1 MERYVIYFE
10 ENMLRWAPVVLIV
23 ALLMG
28 MITEFIVRRT
38 LKKGQFQAAKNNKTA
53 GLHIISGILITF
65 VAVFSLVATTVMLG
79 CLFIGTGVPSKNTT
93 EAPDEVIMDRYDM
106 LVTNEVSNALEG
118 VLSIEKVYWLNDAN
132 LIAPKPNASRYGS
145 TDDPTSLQWLLDEAK
160 ALLGEDQFLFHTGIQ
175 IAPGTK
181 INYYL
186 DETIFAISWLEFKD
200 TCYYTYGEVK
210 IAHASQFRRF
220 LAGGVY
226 GSEKQF
232 TTSQMANDVN
242 AVLASSGDFYKFRNL
257 GIIVHNGEVKR
268 VNSREVDT
276 CFIDDKG
283 DLIFSYR
290 GQLSTVKEAQK
301 FVDENNIRFS
311 IAFGP
316 ALIDN
321 GQLCKLPSSYPCGE
335 IYETYARAG
344 LCQMGP
350 LHYLVVTAN
359 REKDN
364 YAQKMPTIPKFAQR
378 LLETG
383 CVKAYTLDG
392 GQTGVIALGGQMM
405 NPAQYGAQRKISDIF
420 YFATALPDG
429 E

>member
-1 MERYVIYFE
+1 MEQYVIYFE
-10 ENMLRWAPVVLIV
+10 ENMLHWAPIVLAV
-23 ALLMG
+23 ALLVG
-28 MITEFIVRRT
+28 VITEFIIRKT
-38 LKKGQFQAAKNNKTA
+38 LKKGQFQAAKHNKTA
-53 GLHIISGILITF
+53 GLHIISGVLSIL
-65 VAVFSLVATTVMLG
+65 VAMFSLVVPAALLF
-79 CLFIGTGVPSKNTT
+79 CLVIGTGVPTKNTT
-93 EAPDEVIMDRYDM
+93 DASDEVIMDRYDM
-106 LVTNEVSNALEG
+106 FMTNEVSNALDG
-118 VLSIEKVYWLNDAN
+118 VFSIEKVYWLNDAD
-132 LIAPKPNASRYGS
+132 LVAPKPDASRYGS

-160 ALLGEDQFLFHTGIQ
+160 VLLGEDQFLFHTGIK

-181 INYYL
+181 IHYYL
-186 DETIFAISWLEFKD
+186 DETIFAISWLEMKD

-210 IAHASQFRRF
+210 IAHPSQFRRF

-232 TTSQMANDVN
+232 TTSQMASDVN

-257 GIIVHNGEVKR
+257 GIIVHDGEVKR
-268 VNSREVDT
+268 VNSRDVDT

-290 GQLSTVKEAQK
+290 GQLGTVKEAQK
-301 FVDENNIRFS
+301 FVDDNHIRFS

-321 GQLCKLPSSYPCGE
+321 GQLCKLPPSYPCGE

-364 YAQKMPTIPKFAQR
+364 YAQKMPTIPQFAAR
-378 LLETG
+378 LAETG
-383 CVKAYTLDG
+383 CIKAYTLDG
-392 GQTGVIALGGQMM
+392 GQTGVIAMDGKMM